1 MGSMEKRSSDLGKP
15 MIHPLLLAPR
25 GGAGLQLLCLGAHS
39 DDLEI
44 GCSGTILRLLGEFP
58 VHRITWVVFSGTGDR
73 AHEARLGAESIVG
86 NRSELRL
93 VQPGFRDGFF
103 PYHGEKVKVFF
114 ECLKNEVNPD
124 IILTH
129 YREDR
134 HQDHRLVSDLTYNTF
149 RNHLILEY
157 EIFKIDGD
165 LGNPFVY
172 VPLAKEFVE
181 EKVRVL
187 IEVFGTQ
194 RNRSWFN
201 RDVFHSLLR
210 IRGAEVNSLSGYA
223 EAFYCRKLVI

>member
-1 MGSMEKRSSDLGKP
+1 MEKRMSYLGKP
-15 MIHPLLLAPR
+15 MIHPLHLAPK
-25 GGAGLQLLCLGAHS
+25 GGRGLQLLCLGAHS

-44 GCSGTILRLLGEFP
+44 GCSGTILRLLEEFH
-58 VHRITWVVFSGTGDR
+58 VQRITWVVFSGTGDR
-73 AHEARLGAESIVG
+73 ALEARRGAEIIVG
-86 NRSELRL
+86 KRSELRL
-93 VQPGFRDGFF
+93 IQQDFRDGFF
-103 PYHGEKVKVFF
+103 PYHGEKLKEFF

-149 RNHLILEY
+149 RSHLILEY

-165 LGNPFVY
+165 LGNPCVY
-172 VPLAKEFVE
+172 VPLTKESVE
-181 EKVRVL
+181 EKVKVL

-210 IRGAEVNSLSGYA
+210 VRGAEVNSPSGYA